1 MPKSLINILCSTN
14 DPVEMAAILDALL
27 TESEL
32 REIDNRIRIFEM
44 LLAGASQREI
54 AAQLGVGIATVSRGA
69 QAFRHTSEP
78 VLQRLKPEQE

>member
-14 DPVEMAAILDALL
+14 DPDAMAAILDALL

-44 LLAGASQREI
+44 LMQETPQREI
-54 AAQLGVGIATVSRGA
+54 AARLGVGIATVSRGA
-69 QAFRHTSEP
+69 QAFRHTSED
-78 VLQRLKPEQE
+78 VLQRLQPQQD